1 MLTRIVAAIL
11 VVFAATTAAEAQRP
25 TQTGPRP
32 LPQPPRAFP
41 AEKFSTRPVQA
52 TPGLP
57 ADPSGSEKLQKQ
69 RWHQRSRTSP
79 GEAN

>member
-25 TQTGPRP
+25 AQTGPRP

-52 TPGLP
+52 TPGLQ
-57 ADPSGSEKLQKQ
+57 DPSGSEKTQQ
-69 RWHQRSRTSP
+69 ERWHRRSRTPPRDSK
-79 GEAN
+79 